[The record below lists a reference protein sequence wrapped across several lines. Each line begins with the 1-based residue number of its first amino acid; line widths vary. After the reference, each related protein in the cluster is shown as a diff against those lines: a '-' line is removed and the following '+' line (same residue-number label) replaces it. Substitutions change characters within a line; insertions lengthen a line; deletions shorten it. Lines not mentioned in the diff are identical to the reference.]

1 MDEMTSGY
9 QPVID
14 EICDLQWSALSPEQ
28 LSAVAWAYY
37 YFSIQ
42 FRKNLE
48 RTFAKH
54 PDDSLLQRLVREE
67 CATDNLSP
75 WPGVAARNEKINH
88 DEFMGRVLKLSPI
101 DPAVR
106 ANIEAAGRLY
116 LSKTG
121 QVDDN
126 IKAMGIASYEA
137 GGLESVFKSILSARH
152 WDTPLLGAF
161 RHFLVMHIG
170 FDSDPDEGHGA
181 LVRHLVPDDRIRCLW
196 VAFRDLLVA
205 AVPELMHRSIDRS
218 WVGLESITAV
228 E

>member
-1 MDEMTSGY
+1 VDEMTSGY

-14 EICDLQWSALSPEQ
+14 EICDLQWSVLGREQ

-42 FRKNLE
+42 FRENLE
-48 RTFAKH
+48 CTFDTY
-54 PDDSLLQRLVREE
+54 PDDANLQCLMREE

-75 WPGVAARNEKINH
+75 WPGVAALDEKMNH
-88 DEFMGRVLKLSPI
+88 DEFMRRVLRLSPI
-101 DPAVR
+101 HPDVE
-106 ANIEAAGRLY
+106 ANIKAAGQLY

-121 QVDDN
+121 QVDNN

-137 GGLESVFKSILSARH
+137 GGLESVFKSMLKAPQ
-152 WDTPLLGAF
+152 WDTPLLEGF
-161 RHFLVMHIG
+161 KHFLVMHIG

-181 LVRHLVPDDRIRCLW
+181 LVQHLVPDDRIRCLW

-205 AVPELMHRSIDRS
+205 AVPELMDRS
-218 WVGLESITAV
+218 TARS
-228 E
+228 

>member
-1 MDEMTSGY
+1 VDEMTSGH

-14 EICDLQWSALSPEQ
+14 EICDLQWSALSREQ

-42 FRKNLE
+42 FRENLE
-48 RTFAKH
+48 CTFGMH
-54 PDDSLLQRLVREE
+54 PEDAQLQFLVREE

-75 WPGVAARNEKINH
+75 WPGVAALNEKMNH
-88 DEFMGRVLKLSPI
+88 DEFMRRVLMLSPI
-101 DPAVR
+101 HREVE

-137 GGLESVFKSILSARH
+137 GGLESVFKSMLRAPH
-152 WDTPLLGAF
+152 WDTPLLEGF
-161 RHFLVMHIG
+161 KHFLVMHIG

-181 LVRHLVPDDRIRCLW
+181 LVRHLVPDDRVRCLW
-196 VAFRDLLVA
+196 VEFRDLLVA
-205 AVPELMHRSIDRS
+205 AVPELMDRS
-218 WVGLESITAV
+218 TIHSWTVFEDV
-228 E
+228 EAN